1 MLNFPHMDEDHIRST
16 GGNDHMM
23 NSSDHEIP
31 VTDIMSDGAHTPV
44 VAWPLA
50 SICKY
55 EGIMHNADSWI
66 W

>member
-1 MLNFPHMDEDHIRST
+1 MTRTIISIINYCFLFNLVMLNFPHMDEDHIRST

-44 VAWPLA
+44 VA
-50 SICKY
+50 
-55 EGIMHNADSWI
+55 
-66 W
+66 